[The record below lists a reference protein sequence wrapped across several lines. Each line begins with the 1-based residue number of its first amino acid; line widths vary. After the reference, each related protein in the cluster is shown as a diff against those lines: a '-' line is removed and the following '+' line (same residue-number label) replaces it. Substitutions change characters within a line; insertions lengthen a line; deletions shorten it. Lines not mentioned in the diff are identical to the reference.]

1 MEATAPAMNWRED
14 QERKAG
20 PVDEPRWE
28 PPTEAMKEARAR
40 LTNLWT
46 TPAALPVKP

>member
-14 QERKAG
+14 QERK
-20 PVDEPRWE
+20 VDAPRWE

-46 TPAALPVKP
+46 TPAALSVKP